1 MYDRPIDL
9 CLIMRRPIPFLF
21 FAAAA
26 SLPSAAFKSD
36 GGLHDCRQSTSTR
49 RETLQKS
56 LVASLSILVGSSP
69 TANAFS
75 NKISSQYDDRPRQRG
90 SKPKG
95 LGVGRRTN
103 LAGEEYL
110 GLKACGPSPN
120 CFCSTDDVE
129 DSPDTS
135 IPPFVFPSKLSR
147 EEAFE
152 QLSDVVKAYEPGQSG
167 VDGGGFDIVT
177 NDPINGYIYVQ
188 FESLKNG
195 YIDDVEL
202 ASLDE
207 KSNEVQVRSS
217 SRLGYLDFGV
227 NSKRVNAIAKVLRSK
242 GWEAEGVAYSTH
254 KGYAIENRVTW

>member
-1 MYDRPIDL
+1 M
-9 CLIMRRPIPFLF
+9 MRGVGVGLLALF
-21 FAAAA
+21 AAA
-26 SLPSAAFKSD
+26 SLPSSLALAFKPD
-36 GGLHDCRQSTSTR
+36 GDRHHCRHRQSTSTR

-56 LVASLSILVGSSP
+56 LVASLPILVGSNP

-75 NKISSQYDDRPRQRG
+75 NKISTQYDDRPRQRG

-95 LGVGRRTN
+95 LGVGRRTDM
-103 LAGEEYL
+103 AGEEYW
-110 GLKACGPSPN
+110 GLKPCGASPN
-120 CFCSTDDVE
+120 CFCSTDNVD

-135 IPPFVFPSKLSR
+135 IPPFIFPANLSR
-147 EEAFE
+147 EEAFQ
-152 QLSDVVKAYEPGQSG
+152 QLSDVVKSYEPGQSNI
-167 VDGGGFDIVT
+167 DGGGFDIVT
-177 NDPINGYIYVQ
+177 NDPQNGYIYVQ

-207 KSNEVQVRSS
+207 KSNKVQVRSS
-217 SRLGYLDFGV
+217 SRLGFLDFGV
-227 NSKRVNAIAKVLRSK
+227 NSKRVNAIAKGLRSM

>member
-1 MYDRPIDL
+1 
-9 CLIMRRPIPFLF
+9 MRRYAPLLL
-21 FAAAA
+21 AAA
-26 SLPSAAFKSD
+26 SLPSASLALKP
-36 GGLHDCRQSTSTR
+36 GGGRRHHRQSTSTR

-56 LVASLSILVGSSP
+56 FGVLCSLSVLVGSNP
-69 TANAFS
+69 TANAFP
-75 NKISSQYDDRPRQRG
+75 NKISTQYDDRPRQRG

-95 LGVGRRTN
+95 LGVGRRTDM
-103 LAGEEYL
+103 AGEEYV
-110 GLKACGPSPN
+110 GLKPCGAAPN
-120 CFCSTDDVE
+120 CFCSTDKAD

-135 IPPFVFPSKLSR
+135 IPPFVFPAKLSR
-147 EEAFE
+147 EEAFQ
-152 QLSDVVKAYEPGQSG
+152 QLSDVVKAYEPGQNG
-167 VDGGGFDIVT
+167 IDGGGFDIVT
-177 NDPINGYIYVQ
+177 NDPKTGYIYVQ

-227 NSKRVNAIAKVLRSK
+227 NSKRVNFIAKGLRSK

-254 KGYAIENRVTW
+254 KGSLSSHPNRVVL